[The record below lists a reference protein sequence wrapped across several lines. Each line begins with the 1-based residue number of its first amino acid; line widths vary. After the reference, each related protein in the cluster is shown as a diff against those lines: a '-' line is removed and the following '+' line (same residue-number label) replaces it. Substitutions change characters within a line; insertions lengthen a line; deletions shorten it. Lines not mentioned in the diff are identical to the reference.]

1 MEGYFDTRAL
11 TYEAKKWH
19 FDILPPD
26 FAIHLEH
33 REAVRKP
40 GSGKKKGTE
49 TCKLASKD
57 WPKVYWDIY

>member
-1 MEGYFDTRAL
+1 MEAYFDTRAL
-11 TYEAKKWH
+11 TYEAKKWQ

-40 GSGKKKGTE
+40 DGGVVVVEGTE

-57 WPKVYWDIY
+57 WPKV